1 MDIPRVLARLVFLLP
16 LVGLCGLALPIEGG
30 PGPYLVLGLCLAWA
44 RLGAALA
51 RRRGRQEA
59 VLAFES
65 LPFAL
70 WIATRLSDLASLEA
84 LVIGLS
90 FFAFAAFI
98 LWAEDLLL
106 GQIRGPGPVLAYL
119 LAASLPGLLDL
130 GLPRLVLAWLLL
142 GTSALG
148 LVLAGYVQGRRKI

>member
-1 MDIPRVLARLVFLLP
+1 MDIPRILARLLFLLP
-16 LVGLCGLALPIEGG
+16 LAGLSALALPIEGG

-44 RLGAALA
+44 RLGAAVA
-51 RRRGRQEA
+51 RKRGREEA
-59 VLAFES
+59 VLAFET

-70 WIATRLSDLASLEA
+70 WIAARLADLGSLEA

-90 FFAFAAFI
+90 FFAFAAFV

-106 GQIRGPGPVLAYL
+106 AQARGPLPVLAYL

-130 GLPRLVLAWLLL
+130 GLPRQGLAWLLL
-142 GTSALG
+142 GASGLG
-148 LVLAGYVQGRRKI
+148 LVLAGYVQGRRNR